1 MNESGTKLT
10 LSNVLEQIDKNY
22 HHYVMQAY
30 NELEAAMNLGKAQ
43 KYDEAQEHIG
53 AAHLNMGA
61 ARALEEMHYF
71 IEHHENDGWE

>member
-1 MNESGTKLT
+1 MHESETRLT
-10 LSNVLEQIDKNY
+10 VSNVLEQIEKNY

-61 ARALEEMHYF
+61 ARALDEMHCF
-71 IEHHENDGWE
+71 IKSHENDGWE